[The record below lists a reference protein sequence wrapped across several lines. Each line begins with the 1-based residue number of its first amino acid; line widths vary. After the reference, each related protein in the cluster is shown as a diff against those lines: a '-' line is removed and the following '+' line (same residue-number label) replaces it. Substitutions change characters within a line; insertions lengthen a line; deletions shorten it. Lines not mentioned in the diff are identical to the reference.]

1 MRFFED
7 RRLEEPPRYLPK
19 GVKILDQ
26 KVNLAAIQSHVSK
39 AIQNVVQLA
48 LEEKVEVI
56 SANQADKK
64 RVQHLLEHDSAL
76 VKKVLSVLGQAGKLE
91 GYTPTDCNLIHS
103 LVKCDKQGLHC
114 DWDPQEVVAHAKKNT
129 GKKPLEVIVALEE
142 GSIGLWCGA

>member
-39 AIQNVVQLA
+39 AIQNLVQLA

-76 VKKVLSVLGQAGKLE
+76 VKKVRRDRRLWRVLAASKGHGRWSWADAG
-91 GYTPTDCNLIHS
+91 GM
-103 LVKCDKQGLHC
+103 
-114 DWDPQEVVAHAKKNT
+114 
-129 GKKPLEVIVALEE
+129 
-142 GSIGLWCGA
+142 